1 MAAKRGRGIGSFGQ
15 SFVGFASPSAR
26 PPVAADT
33 VTFTLYIDQTKPFDL
48 SIDQQQENTLYID
61 QEKSFTLER

>member
-15 SFVGFASPSAR
+15 SFVGFAAPSAR
-26 PPVAADT
+26 SPVVADRK
-33 VTFTLYIDQTKPFDL
+33 TFTFYIDQTKPFVL

-61 QEKSFTLER
+61 RERSFTFER